1 MSFDMTLQFIDQA
14 SPNFGRRQP
23 VGGAVGV
30 RHVVLHYT
38 GMMSCA
44 AALERLCDP
53 AAHVSVHYLIDED
66 GTTYR
71 LVAENQRAWHAGNSF
86 WRGVRD
92 INSTSIGIEIAN
104 PGHDHGYRAFPDAQI
119 AALLELLSGIVLRH
133 AVTPDNFLGHADIAP
148 GRKADPGEL
157 FPWERLAGEGFGLW
171 PEPAIPLPGIPDLG
185 AAFRRLS
192 EIGYPVPVT
201 ELLGAD
207 LLQPTSGATD
217 VITAFQRRFRPQKV
231 DGVLDLETAAI
242 LAAVD
247 VRYAQSRS

>member
-1 MSFDMTLQFIDQA
+1 MTLRLIEQA
-14 SPNFGRRQP
+14 SPNFGPRQS
-23 VGGAVGV
+23 VDGVTGV

-38 GMMSCA
+38 GMVSCA
-44 AALERLCDP
+44 AALERLCDTK
-53 AAHVSVHYLIDED
+53 ASVSAHYLIDED
-66 GTTYR
+66 GGAYR
-71 LVAENQRAWHAGNSF
+71 LVAEDQRAWHAGKSF

-104 PGHDHGYRAFPDAQI
+104 PGHDHGYRPFPEAQI
-119 AALLELLSGIVLRH
+119 AALIELLAGIVARH
-133 AVTPDNFLGHADIAP
+133 GVTPDNFLGHSDIAP

-157 FPWERLAGEGFGLW
+157 FPWERLSQAGFGLW
-171 PEPAIPLPGIPDLG
+171 PEPTIQLPGVPDLS

-192 EIGYPVPVT
+192 EIGYAVPVT

-207 LLQPTSGATD
+207 LLEPSSGATD
-217 VITAFQRRFRPQKV
+217 VIAAFQRRFRPQKV

-247 VRYAQSRS
+247 VRYAESRG

>member
-1 MSFDMTLQFIDQA
+1 MTLRLIDQP
-14 SPNFGRRQP
+14 SPNFGPRQP
-23 VGGAVGV
+23 VAGLSGV

-38 GMMSCA
+38 GMVSCA
-44 AALERLCDP
+44 AALERLSD
-53 AAHVSVHYLIDED
+53 AKAHVSAHYLLDED
-66 GTTYR
+66 GCAYR
-71 LVAENQRAWHAGNSF
+71 LVAEDQRAWHAGKSF

-119 AALLELLSGIVLRH
+119 TALMELLAGITARH
-133 AVTPDNFLGHADIAP
+133 GVTPDNIVGHSDIAP

-157 FPWERLAGEGFGLW
+157 FPWERLAGAGFGLW
-171 PEPAIPLPGIPDLG
+171 PEPISVLPGTPDLG

-207 LLQPTSGATD
+207 LLEPSSGATD
-217 VITAFQRRFRPQKV
+217 VITAFQRRFRPQNV

-247 VRYAQSRS
+247 VRYAETRG

>member
-1 MSFDMTLQFIDQA
+1 MIRVIDRA
-14 SPNFGRRQP
+14 SPNSGPRRA
-23 VGGAVGV
+23 VDGNVGV

-38 GMMSCA
+38 GMQSCA

-53 AAHVSVHYLIDED
+53 AAQVSSHYLLDED
-66 GTTYR
+66 GTVYR
-71 LVAENQRAWHAGNSF
+71 LVDEDRRAWHAGKSF

-92 INSTSIGIEIAN
+92 LNSTSIGIEIVN
-104 PGHDHGYRAFPDAQI
+104 PGHDHGYGPFPGAQI
-119 AALLELLSGIVLRH
+119 DALIALVGEIIDGHGVTADNIV
-133 AVTPDNFLGHADIAP
+133 GHSDIAP
-148 GRKADPGEL
+148 GRKVDPGEL
-157 FPWERLAGEGFGLW
+157 FPWRRLAEAGIGLW
-171 PEPAIPLPGIPDLG
+171 PEPNQALPGVPDLS

-207 LLQPTSGATD
+207 LLEPSSGATD
-217 VITAFQRRFRPQKV
+217 VITAFQRRFRPERI

-247 VRYAQSRS
+247 VRYAQYRG

>member
-1 MSFDMTLQFIDQA
+1 MIRAIDKA
-14 SPNFGRRQP
+14 SPNSGPRQA
-23 VGGAVGV
+23 VAGEVGV

-38 GMMSCA
+38 GMHSCA

-53 AAHVSVHYLIDED
+53 AAQVSSHYLIDED
-66 GTTYR
+66 GTVYR
-71 LVAENQRAWHAGNSF
+71 LVDENQRAWHAGKSF

-92 INSTSIGIEIAN
+92 LNSTSVGIEIAN

-119 AALLELLSGIVLRH
+119 GALIGLVGEIIERHGVTADNIV
-133 AVTPDNFLGHADIAP
+133 GHSDIAP

-157 FPWERLAGEGFGLW
+157 FPWERLAEAGIGLW
-171 PEPAIPLPGIPDLG
+171 PEPNQPLPGVPDLS

-207 LLQPTSGATD
+207 LLDPSSGATD
-217 VITAFQRRFRPQKV
+217 VITAFQRRFRPGQV
-231 DGVLDLETAAI
+231 DGILDLETAAI

-247 VRYAQSRS
+247 VRYATCRG